1 MKFTTI
7 KGLLMLLLLFLAG
20 SIIAQPPPG
29 INFQAVAKDPYN
41 NPAKNRTVY
50 MKDII
55 YQTSAVGG
63 VKVWEETHVTTSDGD
78 GIFQVVLGRGQKTAS
93 ILINDISGIDWAN
106 GPFFLNTKIAV
117 APSIPATWWVAA
129 DNYIDAGT
137 VQMQSVPYALFAG
150 NASVTNVNT
159 GITPGPP
166 NTFLITDSLGNV
178 SWTIPQAASQSVT
191 TVNNF
196 NLNLT
201 VIGGQNISIP
211 PNTTAIVAVNV
222 PGVRRGDPII
232 VTPQDD
238 YLNWSI
244 YSAWVSGDDTV
255 KVRFANYTSTPVPV
269 LGSQYKIVVIK
280 N

>member
-1 MKFTTI
+1 MKFI
-7 KGLLMLLLLFLAG
+7 IIRRLLVLPLVFLAG

-29 INFQAVAKDPYN
+29 INFQAVAKDPLN

-50 MKDII
+50 IKDMII
-55 YQTSAVGG
+55 QTSPVGG
-63 VKVWEETHVTTSDGD
+63 TIVWEETHVTQANED
-78 GIFQVVLGRGQKTAS
+78 GIFT
-93 ILINDISGIDWAN
+93 ILIGQGTKAPSVLIQDIGKIDWAH
-106 GPFFLNTKIAV
+106 GPFFLNTKVAV

-159 GITPGPP
+159 SITAGPP

-178 SWTIPQAASQSVT
+178 NWQTPQAANQAVT
-191 TVNNF
+191 TII
-196 NLNLT
+196 NLKLN
-201 VIGGQNISIP
+201 VIQGQNVNIM
-211 PNTTAIVAVNV
+211 PNTTGVVAVNV
-222 PGVRRGDPII
+222 PGVRKGDPII

-238 YLNWSI
+238 YRDWAI
-244 YSAWVSGDDTV
+244 YSSWVSADDTV
-255 KVRFANYTSTPVPV
+255 KIRFANYTSSPVAV

-280 N
+280 

>member
-1 MKFTTI
+1 MKLTTI
-7 KGLLMLLLLFLAG
+7 KGLLMLPMLFLAG
-20 SIIAQPPPG
+20 SLIAQPPPG
-29 INFQAVAKDPYN
+29 INFQAVAKDPLN

-50 MKDII
+50 VKDII

-63 VKVWEETHVTTSDGD
+63 TKVWEETHVTTADAD
-78 GIFQVVLGRGQKTAS
+78 GIFLIVLGQGQKAPGITIS
-93 ILINDISGIDWAN
+93 DIGKIDWAN

-137 VQMQSVPYALFAG
+137 TQMQSVPYALFAG
-150 NASVTNVNT
+150 NATVTNVNT
-159 GITPGPP
+159 SITPGPR

-178 SWTIPQAASQSVT
+178 SWTLPQAASQSVT
-191 TVNNF
+191 TVTNF

-201 VIGGQNISIP
+201 VIGGQTVSIP
-211 PNTTAIVAVNV
+211 PNTTAVVSVNV
-222 PGVRRGDPII
+222 PGVRKGDPII

-238 YLNWSI
+238 YLTWAI
-244 YSAWVSGDDTV
+244 YSSWVAGDDTV
-255 KVRFANYTSTPVPV
+255 KVRFANFTSNPVAV

>member
-1 MKFTTI
+1 MRFITI
-7 KGLLMLLLLFLAG
+7 RRFLVLPLVFLAG

-29 INFQAVAKDPYN
+29 INFQAVAKDPLN

-50 MKDII
+50 VKDMII
-55 YQTSAVGG
+55 QTSPVGG
-63 VKVWEETHVTTSDGD
+63 TIVWEETHVTQANED
-78 GIFQVVLGRGQKTAS
+78 GIFT
-93 ILINDISGIDWAN
+93 ILIGQGTKVPSVLIPDIGKIDWAH

-159 GITPGPP
+159 SITAGPP

-178 SWTIPQAASQSVT
+178 NWQTPQAANQAVT
-191 TVNNF
+191 TII
-196 NLNLT
+196 NLKLT
-201 VIGGQNISIP
+201 VIQGQNVSIL
-211 PNTTAIVAVNV
+211 PNTTGVVAVNV

-238 YLNWSI
+238 YRDWAI
-244 YSAWVSGDDTV
+244 YSSWVSANDTV
-255 KVRFANYTSTPVPV
+255 KIRFANYTSSPVAV

-280 N
+280 

>member
-1 MKFTTI
+1 MKFITI
-7 KGLLMLLLLFLAG
+7 MRGFLMLTMLFLAG

-29 INFQAVAKDPYN
+29 INFQAVAKDPLN

-50 MKDII
+50 VKDII
-55 YQTSAVGG
+55 YQKSAVGG
-63 VKVWEETHVTTSDGD
+63 VKVWEETHVTTADPD
-78 GIFQVVLGRGQKTAS
+78 GIFQIVIGQGQKLAS
-93 ILINDISGIDWAN
+93 ITIAGIDKIDWAN

-117 APSIPATWWVAA
+117 APSIPTTWWVAN
-129 DNYIDAGT
+129 DNYIDMGT
-137 VQMQSVPYALFAG
+137 TQLQSVPYALFAG
-150 NASVTNVNT
+150 NASVTNVT
-159 GITPGPP
+159 TSLPPGPP

-178 SWTIPQAASQSVT
+178 SWTVPQAASQSVT

-201 VIGGQNISIP
+201 VIGGQNVSIP

-222 PGVRRGDPII
+222 PGVRKGDPII

-238 YLNWSI
+238 YQNWSI
-244 YSAWVSGDDTV
+244 YSSWVSADDTV
-255 KVRFANYTSTPVPV
+255 KIRFANYTSNPVPV

-280 N
+280 

>member
-1 MKFTTI
+1 MKLTTI
-7 KGLLMLLLLFLAG
+7 KGLLMLPMLFLAG
-20 SIIAQPPPG
+20 SLIAQPPPG
-29 INFQAVAKDPYN
+29 INFQAVAKDPLN

-50 MKDII
+50 VKDII

-63 VKVWEETHVTTSDGD
+63 TKVWEETHVTTADAD
-78 GIFQVVLGRGQKTAS
+78 GIFLIVLGQGQKAPG
-93 ILINDISGIDWAN
+93 ILISDIGKIDWAN

-137 VQMQSVPYALFAG
+137 TQMQSVPFALFAG

-159 GITPGPP
+159 SITPGPP

-191 TVNNF
+191 TVTNF

-201 VIGGQNISIP
+201 VIGGQTVSIP
-211 PNTTAIVAVNV
+211 PNTTAVVSVNV
-222 PGVRRGDPII
+222 PGVRKGDPII

-238 YLNWSI
+238 YLTWAI
-244 YSAWVSGDDTV
+244 YSSWVAGDDTV
-255 KVRFANYTSTPVPV
+255 KVRFANFTSNPVAV